1 MKFRWVDLL
10 LILLGIFIAYQLL
23 RAILGGSWQIE
34 TIIIALLIFN
44 LGLTWKLSLKLEGY
58 MNWHKFRDEK

>member
-44 LGLTWKLSLKLEGY
+44 LGLTWNLSLKLEGH

>member
-1 MKFRWVDLL
+1 
-10 LILLGIFIAYQLL
+10 LLGIFIAYQLL

-44 LGLTWKLSLKLEGY
+44 LGLTWKLSLKLEGH